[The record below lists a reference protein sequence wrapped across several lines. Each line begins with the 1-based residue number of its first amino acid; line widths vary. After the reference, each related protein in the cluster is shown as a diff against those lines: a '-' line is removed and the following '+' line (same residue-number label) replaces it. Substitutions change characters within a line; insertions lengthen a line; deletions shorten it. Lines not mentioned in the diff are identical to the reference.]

1 MTKKALDANELL
13 CHNNTVKTHH
23 VNRSDLKKKTWL
35 SKQNIWLKKQF
46 FLFPTKFI
54 RISKTSPMTKT
65 ALYTNELL
73 CHNQH
78 HSRVTLW

>member
-35 SKQNIWLKKQF
+35 SRQNIWFKKTILFISNKVYKDLKNIANDQNS
-46 FLFPTKFI
+46 FI
-54 RISKTSPMTKT
+54 H
-65 ALYTNELL
+65 E
-73 CHNQH
+73 
-78 HSRVTLW
+78 